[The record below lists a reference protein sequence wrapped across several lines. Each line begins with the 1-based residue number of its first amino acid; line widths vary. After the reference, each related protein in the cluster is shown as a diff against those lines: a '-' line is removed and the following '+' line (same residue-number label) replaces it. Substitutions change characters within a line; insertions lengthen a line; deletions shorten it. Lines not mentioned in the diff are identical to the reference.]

1 MSAVDDGVRAGR
13 RSLSPSRAEK
23 VDFVLYK
30 GPPPLSPLVAPEENA
45 TVEEEWMMRAN
56 YIEDDLHWLL
66 RLPHDRFWC
75 QVVYDSS
82 LHECIGSFLHGAP
95 RPYDLDIR
103 FSAEVKQKHESLLRL
118 FFFVCLR
125 MSTHKESKDSGLSP
139 HSFGE
144 MIYENFIF
152 DIPKIMDI
160 CVLFGRG
167 NEAIVR
173 KMVANIF
180 AQQKRYYDDLQM
192 IVSTTVQV
200 FDTISENCG
209 FTNDLLSPPKQIN
222 TKEQYHRN
230 QLITMSPDKFQ
241 DIIVYLS
248 DIAYTLRGF
257 FDIFHE
263 GVIYFSH
270 ENFPLK
276 MAALYEAAS
285 TGFIEAFKKRDD
297 ADGNVSSEVLKRAL
311 TNAKGCFLH
320 IFHRILFH
328 SFLEPLIGC
337 ACAERASGYA
347 EGYLSVF
354 TGILSEKR
362 FLADLQ
368 ALFPFADDKDILL
381 QSVYKIDHTRFQYIE
396 DAICGSLDLFR
407 QTNSASSKDT
417 HSSKQPVVGSSAA
430 EGDHFQNGDREHD
443 PYEALGAC
451 APRVNGIEL
460 DSLTSSVKDLF
471 PELGDGFIRLC
482 LEEYN
487 YDCEKVVGAILE
499 NNLSPALQNLDR
511 SLPQTVVN
519 AEQANDELDENSIL
533 SQRSN
538 IFDGDEFDMF
548 QRAVD
553 TSKIHVGKKNKAVDI
568 NNRTELSGL
577 KSFYQK
583 YDTISEMVEV
593 NKDDYN
599 DEYDDTYDSIEVGT
613 IDDDSPDE
621 LAARRPFVTPRALE
635 KPRAKNTVARLS
647 SDEEDSQDEKKPD
660 HFIQDPAMIRQM
672 REERYAA
679 RAMNHRRGGR
689 GHHGAPANPA
699 PETSRDV
706 KGGPKGQGQSQ
717 EVLRNRAFKERNK
730 ATRVHHNRKDMSD
743 RKHKI

>member
-1 MSAVDDGVRAGR
+1 M
-13 RSLSPSRAEK
+13 
-23 VDFVLYK
+23 
-30 GPPPLSPLVAPEENA
+30 
-45 TVEEEWMMRAN
+45 
-56 YIEDDLHWLL
+56 I
-66 RLPHDRFWC
+66 
-75 QVVYDSS
+75 YDAS
-82 LHECIGSFLHGAP
+82 LHECIGSFLHNAP

-103 FSAEVKQKHESLLRL
+103 LSAEVKQKNESLLRL

-125 MSTHKESKDSGLSP
+125 MSTHKESKDSGLNP
-139 HSFGE
+139 NTFGE

-167 NEAIVR
+167 NEAIVG

-180 AQQKRYYDDLQM
+180 AQQKRYYDDLKI

-200 FDTISENCG
+200 FDTISANCG
-209 FTNDLLSPPKQIN
+209 FTNDILSPPKQIN
-222 TKEQYHRN
+222 AKERYHRN
-230 QLITMSPDKFQ
+230 QLITMPPDKFQ

-248 DIAYTLRGF
+248 DIAHTLRGF

-263 GVIYFSH
+263 GVVYFSH

-276 MAALYEAAS
+276 MAALYEVAS
-285 TGFIEAFKKRDD
+285 TGFVEAFKKRDN
-297 ADGNVSSEVLKRAL
+297 AGESVSSELLKRAL

-320 IFHRILFH
+320 IFHKILFH

-337 ACAERASGYA
+337 DSAEIASEYA
-347 EGYLSVF
+347 EGYLGVF

-396 DAICGSLDLFR
+396 DAISSSLDLFR
-407 QTNSASSKDT
+407 QTNNNASSKEIQA
-417 HSSKQPVVGSSAA
+417 SKQPVVGSSVAK
-430 EGDHFQNGDREHD
+430 GDHFQNGDHEYD

-460 DSLTSSVKDLF
+460 ESLTSSVKDLF
-471 PELGDGFIRLC
+471 PELGDGFIKLC

-487 YDCEKVVGAILE
+487 YDCEKVISAILE
-499 NNLSPALQNLDR
+499 NNLSPALQSIDR
-511 SLPQTVVN
+511 SLTQTVVN
-519 AEQANDELDENSIL
+519 DRQADDEIDKNSLL

-548 QRAVD
+548 QSTVD
-553 TSKIHVGKKNKAVDI
+553 TSKIHVGKKNKAVNID
-568 NNRTELSGL
+568 NRTELSGL

-583 YDTISEMVEV
+583 YDTIAEIVEV
-593 NKDDYN
+593 GNDDYN
-599 DEYDDTYDSIEVGT
+599 DEYDDTYDSNVVGT

-621 LAARRPFVTPRALE
+621 LAARRPYVTPRVLE
-635 KPRAKNTVARLS
+635 KPEAKNKAIK
-647 SDEEDSQDEKKPD
+647 SDSGEEDSQDEQKRD
-660 HFIQDPAMIRQM
+660 HFIQDPAQIRQM

-679 RAMNHRRGGR
+679 RAMNHRRGR
-689 GHHGAPANPA
+689 GHHGAPANP
-699 PETSRDV
+699 PETSHDV

-717 EVLRNRAFKERNK
+717 EVLRNRAFKERHK
-730 ATRVHHNRKDMSD
+730 GARVHHNRKDLSD